1 LVKIDAKGSNI
12 LLNSSAV
19 QRLAGVRIVLVEPN
33 GDINIGSVARVMKN
47 MGLQQLWIVSPRCC
61 PHSELAYRWAV
72 HGKEVLTQA
81 TITDRLDTALKGCQR
96 IFATVGRDVADLAL
110 PCWPPREGA
119 PQLLGTGTAALIFG
133 REDRGLTNQELALA
147 QGLIRIPTATLYPS
161 LNLAQAV
168 AVCCY
173 ELWCA
178 ASNPAGTSDQE
189 SAVTFERLQGFYDH
203 LEQLLLRV
211 GFLYPHTAA
220 RRMEKVR
227 SLLGRAYPTEAEVAL
242 LRGMVRQLE
251 WAIGQPSPT
260 KSDTFPL
267 Q

>member
-1 LVKIDAKGSNI
+1 MLD
-12 LLNSSAV
+12 SSVNPAI
-19 QRLAGVRIVLVEPN
+19 AGVRIVLVEPS
-33 GDINIGSVARVMKN
+33 GEINIGSIARAMKN
-47 MGLQQLWIVSPRCC
+47 MGLQQLWIVNPRCC
-61 PHSELAYRWAV
+61 PQSELAYRWAV
-72 HGKEVLTQA
+72 HGKDVLAHA
-81 TITDRLDTALKGCQR
+81 TITERLDTALGGCQR

-110 PCWPPREGA
+110 PAWSPRQGL
-119 PQLLGTGTAALIFG
+119 PHLLGVGTAALVFG

-147 QGLIRIPTATLYPS
+147 QGLIRIPTADPYPS

-168 AVCCY
+168 GVCCY

-178 ASNPAGTSDQE
+178 ASNTTGTSDRE
-189 SAVTFERLQGFYDH
+189 SAVTFERLQGFYNH

-220 RRMEKVR
+220 SRMEKVR

-251 WAIGQPSPT
+251 WAIGQPYPA
-260 KSDTFPL
+260 KSDAFPL

>member
-1 LVKIDAKGSNI
+1 
-12 LLNSSAV
+12 
-19 QRLAGVRIVLVEPN
+19 
-33 GDINIGSVARVMKN
+33 MKN
-47 MGLQQLWIVSPRCC
+47 MGLEQLWIVNPRCC

-72 HGKEVLTQA
+72 HGKDILEQA
-81 TITDRLDTALKGCQR
+81 TISECLAAALADCQR
-96 IFATVGRDVADLAL
+96 VFATVGRDVADLAL
-110 PCWPPREGA
+110 PCWPLRQGL

-147 QGLIRIPTATLYPS
+147 QGLIRIPTAAPYPS

-168 AVCCY
+168 GVCCY

-178 ASNPAGTSDQE
+178 ASNPTGTSEQG

-220 RRMEKVR
+220 SRMEKVR

-251 WAIGQPSPT
+251 WAIDHAP
-260 KSDTFPL
+260 KSDSSPL

>member
-1 LVKIDAKGSNI
+1 
-12 LLNSSAV
+12 
-19 QRLAGVRIVLVEPN
+19 
-33 GDINIGSVARVMKN
+33 
-47 MGLQQLWIVSPRCC
+47 MGLTQLWIVSPRCC
-61 PHSELAYRWAV
+61 PQSELAYRWAV
-72 HGKEVLTQA
+72 HGKEVLQA
-81 TITDRLDTALKGCQR
+81 ATVCDRLSTALEGCQR
-96 IFATVGRDVADLAL
+96 VFATVGRDVADLAL
-110 PCWPPREGA
+110 PCWPPRQGL
-119 PQLLGTGTAALIFG
+119 PHLLGVGTAALVFG

-147 QGLIRIPTATLYPS
+147 QGLIRIPTADPYPS

-168 AVCCY
+168 GVCCY

-178 ASNPAGTSDQE
+178 ASNPTGTFAQE
-189 SAVTFERLQGFYDH
+189 SAVSFERLQGFYDH

-251 WAIGQPSPT
+251 WAIDQVSN
-260 KSDTFPL
+260 SDPFPL